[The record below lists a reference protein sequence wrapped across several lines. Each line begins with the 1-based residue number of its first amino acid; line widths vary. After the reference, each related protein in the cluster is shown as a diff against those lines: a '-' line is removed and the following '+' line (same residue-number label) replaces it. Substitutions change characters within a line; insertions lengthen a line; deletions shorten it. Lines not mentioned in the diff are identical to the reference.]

1 MCSLYQG
8 KKLLNL
14 IPGTSA
20 VHILRTRNSHWANLY
35 VEDGSICLFDSSFTS
50 IMPGTLETIAKL
62 INCKVVKINHSK

>member
-14 IPGTSA
+14 IPGTPA
-20 VHILRTRNSHWANLY
+20 VQILHTRNSHWATLY

-50 IMPGTLETIAKL
+50 TMPGTLETIAKL
-62 INCKVVKINHSK
+62 INCKVVKRTHSK